1 MEFVEVLRLPQDTK
15 ADCIV
20 KAGQLVT
27 LVRFMYK
34 VLEDLGMSSIPG
46 IPRDPCTTDDVLGW

>member
-1 MEFVEVLRLPQDTK
+1 MEFVEVRRLPQ
-15 ADCIV
+15 DCIV